1 MWLRHTCDK
10 EAGKETTALESC
22 LELSS
27 TGKLTSMK
35 LSIESIF
42 GVLVQDFDT
51 RLITCVNFH

>member
-42 GVLVQDFDT
+42 RGLVQDFDA
-51 RLITCVNFH
+51 RFIICVKLH